1 MTFDPIHYGKEDKNK
16 TYTYIIREQSGDREN
31 VSYDD
36 TAYQVDVKLTDNGTE
51 EYEIDIRY
59 SVNGKDIALEKDE
72 LIFTNIK
79 KHNVSLKKVDKE
91 TKQTL
96 MNAGFTIRREDGLYL
111 QADGSLAENEYVFM
125 TGINGTFK
133 VYNVEPG
140 TYTLHE
146 SIAPAG
152 YHPGEDQTFEIL
164 DEDVMLEVE
173 NETGAQLPFTGG
185 SGTGIF
191 RLSGLMI
198 AIAAALLLR
207 RKR

>member
-1 MTFDPIHYGKEDKNK
+1 MN
-16 TYTYIIREQSGDREN
+16 
-31 VSYDD
+31 
-36 TAYQVDVKLTDNGTE
+36 
-51 EYEIDIRY
+51 
-59 SVNGKDIALEKDE
+59 
-72 LIFTNIK
+72 
-79 KHNVSLKKVDKE
+79 KVDKE